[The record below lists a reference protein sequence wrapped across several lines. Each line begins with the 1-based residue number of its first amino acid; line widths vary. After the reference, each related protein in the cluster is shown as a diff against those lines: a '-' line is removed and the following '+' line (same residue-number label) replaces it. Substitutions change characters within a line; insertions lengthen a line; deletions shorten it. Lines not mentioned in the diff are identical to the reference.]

1 MTPSTGT
8 VAAPPPIVPAGR
20 FVELPGRGTTF
31 IREAGSPNAPA
42 IVLLHGLSATGGLNW
57 LWCFQPLAE
66 RYRVI
71 SIDHRG
77 HGHGIRTRHF
87 RLADCADDVVAL
99 ADVLGIERLTAA
111 GYSMGGP
118 IAQLLWHRHRSLVN
132 GLVFCATAR
141 NFRGPRQQS
150 MFSLMPFITAALRTT
165 PGVARRAMMSRVIER
180 RMPAITAREWV
191 MDELQGSD
199 PAAIAEAAG
208 AIGRFTSRDWIGEV
222 DVPTAV
228 VVTELDRLVPPQR
241 QRRLAESISGAR
253 IIPVQGDHGV
263 CVADPQAFVP
273 ALLEACATVTS
284 AATRSASRPR
294 ADGRY

>member
-1 MTPSTGT
+1 MSGSASA
-8 VAAPPPIVPAGR
+8 VAAAPSIVPAGR

-31 IREAGSPNAPA
+31 IREAGPHGAPT

-87 RLADCADDVVAL
+87 RLADCADDVAAL
-99 ADVLGIERLTAA
+99 AEVLGIEQLTPA

-141 NFRGPRQQS
+141 NFGGPRQQGV
-150 MFSLMPFITAALRTT
+150 FSLMPFITTALRTT
-165 PGVARRAMMSRVIER
+165 PGIARRAVMTRIIQQ
-180 RMPAITAREWV
+180 RMPEIPARDWV

-199 PAAIAEAAG
+199 PAAIAEAAA
-208 AIGRFTSRDWIGEV
+208 AIGRFSSRDWIGEV

-228 VVTELDRLVPPQR
+228 VVTELDRLVPPRR
-241 QRRLAESISGAR
+241 QLRLAESITGAR
-253 IIPVQGDHGV
+253 VIPVQGDHGV
-263 CVADPQAFVP
+263 CVADPNAFVP
-273 ALLEACATVTS
+273 ALLQACNTVT
-284 AATRSASRPR
+284 
-294 ADGRY
+294 GRY

>member
-1 MTPSTGT
+1 MSDARTL
-8 VAAPPPIVPAGR
+8 AAPPSMVPAGR
-20 FVELPGRGTTF
+20 FIELPGRGTTF
-31 IREAGSPNAPA
+31 VREAGPANAPA

-57 LWCFQPLAE
+57 LWCFQPMAQ

-77 HGHGIRTRHF
+77 HGHGIRTNHF
-87 RLADCADDVVAL
+87 RLADCADDVAAL
-99 ADVLGIERLTAA
+99 AGELGIDKLTAV

-132 GLVFCATAR
+132 GLVLCATAR

-150 MFSLMPFITAALRTT
+150 VFSLMPFITAAIRTT
-165 PGVARRAMMSRVIER
+165 PGVARRAVMSRVIDR
-180 RMPAITAREWV
+180 RMADIPEREWV
-191 MDELQGSD
+191 TDELRGSD

-208 AIGRFTSRDWIGEV
+208 AIGRFTSREWIGDV

-241 QRRLAESISGAR
+241 QRRLAESIPGAR
-253 IIPVQGDHGV
+253 VISVQGDHGV
-263 CVADPQAFVP
+263 CVQNPRAFVP
-273 ALLEACATVTS
+273 ALLSACSTVSAARRTS
-284 AATRSASRPR
+284 AP
-294 ADGRY
+294 

>member
-1 MTPSTGT
+1 MTPSASTLT
-8 VAAPPPIVPAGR
+8 APPSIVPAGR
-20 FVELPGRGTTF
+20 FIELPGRGTTF
-31 IREAGSPNAPA
+31 VREAGSPSAPA

-57 LWCFQPLAE
+57 LWCFRPLAE

-77 HGHGIRTRHF
+77 HGHGIRTQHF
-87 RLADCADDVVAL
+87 RLADCADDVAAL
-99 ADVLGIERLTAA
+99 ADVLGIQQLTAA

-150 MFSLMPFITAALRTT
+150 MFSLMPFITTALRTT
-165 PGVARRAMMSRVIER
+165 PSVARRAVMTRIIQQ
-180 RMPAITAREWV
+180 RMPEIPARDWV
-191 MDELQGSD
+191 MNELQGSD

-208 AIGRFTSRDWIGEV
+208 AIGRFSSHEWIGDV

-228 VVTELDRLVPPQR
+228 VVTERDRLVPPQR
-241 QRRLAESISGAR
+241 QRRLAESIPGAKV
-253 IIPVQGDHGV
+253 IPVEGDHGV
-263 CVADPQAFVP
+263 CVADGNRFVP
-273 ALLEACATVTS
+273 ALLQACNAVS
-284 AATRSASRPR
+284 SR
-294 ADGRY
+294 Y